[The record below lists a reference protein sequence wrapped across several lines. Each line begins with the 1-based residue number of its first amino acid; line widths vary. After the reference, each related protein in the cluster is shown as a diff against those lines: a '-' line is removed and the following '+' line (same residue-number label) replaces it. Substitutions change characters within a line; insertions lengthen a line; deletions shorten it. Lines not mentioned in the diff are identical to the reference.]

1 MVVDLQNQNLCT
13 MTTLIKID
21 GDYAEWIRNLS
32 LRFKQSQIKAAIKVN
47 SEMLK
52 FYFSLGADI
61 VNKKAES
68 RWGGVTVSSK
78 I

>member
-1 MVVDLQNQNLCT
+1 MQNQNLCA

-21 GDYAEWIRNLS
+21 DDYAEWIRNLS

-47 SEMLK
+47 SEMLR

-68 RWGGVTVSSK
+68 RWG
-78 I
+78 

>member
-32 LRFKQSQIKAAIKVN
+32 LRYFKSTLPSIDDIEKV
-47 SEMLK
+47 L
-52 FYFSLGADI
+52 FLQ
-61 VNKKAES
+61 KKDE
-68 RWGGVTVSSK
+68 R
-78 I
+78 